1 VLLALIAAIL
11 AMAVFAFLSKNTAV
25 EIINYLLG

>member
-1 VLLALIAAIL
+1 VLIAAIL
-11 AMAVFAFLSKNTAV
+11 AMAVFSFLTRNTAV